1 MTRRWTTRLAVALGC
16 LVAAATS
23 LQADDT
29 AAPAEPAAAT
39 YIGADL
45 CAGCHEDAAASYA
58 KTPHAA
64 PLASESRPESA
75 RGCEACHGPGS
86 LHFEQGGTG
95 AIQAFRTTDS
105 ARERSAPCLACHG
118 GASPLH
124 DWRAGE
130 HAKAGIACTDCHEL
144 HGGTGDALLHEKT
157 PALCYGCHLD
167 VRAQFALPERHR
179 VDEHALSCSDCHTPH
194 GSQNEASLLRPDN
207 RTCLSCH
214 NELTGPF
221 VFEHAGLVIEGCG
234 SCHVPHGS
242 VNRHLL
248 NYQQVASLCYQCHT
262 VTPSDHV
269 QPSYR
274 DCTRCHVDIHG
285 SNLDPHFLQ

>member
-1 MTRRWTTRLAVALGC
+1 MLLAAT
-16 LVAAATS
+16 LVAAAPVGGEDAAVPAT
-23 LQADDT
+23 QAD
-29 AAPAEPAAAT
+29 AT

-45 CAGCHEDAAASYA
+45 CVSCHEEPAASYA
-58 KTPHAA
+58 KTPHAV

-95 AIQAFRTTDS
+95 PIQAFRALES
-105 ARERSAPCLACHG
+105 AGARSAPCLACHAG
-118 GASPLH
+118 ESHLQ
-124 DWRAGE
+124 DWRAGD
-130 HAKAGIACTDCHEL
+130 HAKAGVACTDCHEL
-144 HGGTGDALLHEKT
+144 HGGTGAALLKKAT
-157 PALCYGCHLD
+157 PELCYGCHLD

-179 VDEHALSCSDCHTPH
+179 VDENALACGDCHTPH
-194 GSQNEASLLRPDN
+194 GSQNQRSLLRPDD

-221 VFEHAGLVIEGCG
+221 VFEHAGLVVEGCG

-248 NYQQVASLCYQCHT
+248 HYQQVASLCYQCHT

-285 SNLDPHFLQ
+285 SNIDPHFLQ